1 MWARIS
7 GNQLLEI
14 IRVPKGMKINGV
26 QYPKTIFTDAWT
38 DAERKGIG
46 IVPYE
51 YTGKLVNSM
60 FYTTSESA
68 PIVLDH
74 KVTVTRTTTARE
86 LVTIKDAMKS
96 QINAVLSALFGSTD
110 WYFIRKV
117 DNGTPVPDDIVKWRN
132 DLRARALV
140 LESAGD
146 SKGNVAG
153 LEAMTIVTPE
163 MLEDDIEAVAEIN
176 DWPVNP
182 REGGV

>member
-1 MWARIS
+1 MWARTS
-7 GNQLLEI
+7 GDQVLEI

-38 DAERKGIG
+38 DEERKGIV

-51 YTGKLVNSM
+51 YTGKLVNNM
-60 FYTTSESA
+60 FYTTSEAA

-74 KVTVTRTTTARE
+74 KVTVTRTTTPRE
-86 LVTIKDAMKS
+86 LADIKATLKS
-96 QINAVLSALFGSTD
+96 QINAVLAVWFGETD
-110 WYFIRKV
+110 WYFIRNIDTGKE
-117 DNGTPVPDDIVKWRN
+117 VPADIVKWRN

-140 LESAGD
+140 LEAAVD

-163 MLEDDIEAVAEIN
+163 MFEDDPEAVAEIN
-176 DWPVNP
+176 NWPVKP
-182 REGGV
+182 S